1 MFCVV
6 RIFKL
11 VSFLSRTSCTLSR
24 FSLHLRLL
32 EVTVTNIP
40 VTAGEGPDFAVK
52 QQRID
57 LATSQAKQTTCYS
70 PYAPT
75 AKDMDTTSRTA
86 SSSSRSLYR
95 LLNTQIFAGTTIHLS
110 SQSVKTPKTT
120 VFARMVVN
128 TNASFA

>member
-1 MFCVV
+1 MLWQSSSPERPGHPPFVRVV
-6 RIFKL
+6 FP
-11 VSFLSRTSCTLSR
+11 S
-24 FSLHLRLL
+24 
-32 EVTVTNIP
+32 TNLGSPP
-40 VTAGEGPDFAVK
+40 VVKAGEGPDFAVK
-52 QQRID
+52 QQCID

-95 LLNTQIFAGTTIHLS
+95 LLNTQIFAGTTIDLS

-120 VFARMVVN
+120 LFARMVVN